1 MKTISKKLT
10 DSISL
15 PSRRRAF
22 TLIELLVVI
31 AIIGV
36 IAGLTLGVA
45 KAVGKTRKLAVAKGE
60 LAQLQIALE
69 NYKAKYGVYPPG
81 NQNTLSTPD
90 DRVRLNQLYYELSG
104 TTKAVVGGVNSFVTL
119 DSVANI
125 PIASIGTAYGVGGF
139 VNCAKGGGEDVAAA
153 KNFLPSLTSKMVNNQ
168 VTNNGVPTTV
178 LVTSVGGP
186 DDNYL
191 PLGVGSVGINP
202 IRYLYPGTNNPSGY
216 DLWVQLQI
224 NNTKYLI
231 CNWSKSAQVNT
242 SYP

>member
-1 MKTISKKLT
+1 MKTISENMT
-10 DSISL
+10 DNISL

-31 AIIGV
+31 SIIGI
-36 IAGLTLGVA
+36 IAGFTLVVFKSVGKSRKIAVA
-45 KAVGKTRKLAVAKGE
+45 KAE
-60 LAQLQIALE
+60 LAQLQIALD

-81 NQNTLSTPD
+81 NEFGEPK
-90 DRVRLNQLYYELSG
+90 LNQLYYELSG
-104 TTKAVVGGVNSFVTL
+104 TVKSGLNYVTL
-119 DSVANI
+119 DGSANI
-125 PIASIGTAYGVGGF
+125 PIASVSGAFKVGGF
-139 VNCAKGGGEDVAAA
+139 LNCSKGSGEDTAAA
-153 KNFLPSLTSKMVNNQ
+153 KNFLPSLRSKQ
-168 VTNNGVPTTV
+168 IYYPATNNSGGFNVPTTI

-191 PLGVGSVGINP
+191 PLNATGLNP

-224 NNTKYLI
+224 NDTKYLV
-231 CNWSKSAQVNT
+231 CNWSKAAQVNT

>member
-1 MKTISKKLT
+1 MKTISKNLT

-31 AIIGV
+31 SIIGV

-45 KAVGKTRKLAVAKGE
+45 KAVGKTRKIAVAKGE
-60 LAQLQIALE
+60 LAQIQIALE
-69 NYKAKYGVYPPG
+69 SYKAKYGVYPPG
-81 NQNTLSTPD
+81 NEFGEPK
-90 DRVRLNQLYYELSG
+90 LNQLYYELSG
-104 TTKAVVGGVNSFVTL
+104 TVTNGLNYVTL
-119 DSVANI
+119 DGSANI
-125 PIASIGTAYGVGGF
+125 PIVSVPKAYKVGGF
-139 VNCAKGGGEDVAAA
+139 LNCSKGGGEDRAAA
-153 KNFLPSLTSKMVNNQ
+153 ENFLRHGLRSQQVYYP
-168 VTNNGVPTTV
+168 VTNNSGNFNVPTTI

-191 PLGVGSVGINP
+191 PLNATGLNP